1 MIVNN
6 LFHSDLLLSQSIHHM
21 PFEFIFPNIFQF
33 TCVQL
38 WNVEKQRDG
47 ESFLILQQQK
57 KSLSVTKTNNPNQV
71 DISHSVTL

>member
-33 TCVQL
+33 TCVQFSCEML
-38 WNVEKQRDG
+38 RNKGMENLSLFYNNKRKV
-47 ESFLILQQQK
+47 FL
-57 KSLSVTKTNNPNQV
+57 
-71 DISHSVTL
+71 